1 MAEEILL
8 ACDEKQST
16 VAAADLS
23 NPHISLA
30 QAFKRRNLAT
40 FRNLAQQ
47 RIQQTNESARQHSHP
62 AHLHVI
68 HRPQAAPMQIQGLTT
83 NTKDPDSHVIFF
95 DTEALIGKNL
105 IN

>member
-1 MAEEILL
+1 MHPAGHLDRVVHGTAAEEILI
-8 ACDEKQST
+8 ACDEKQT
-16 VAAADLS
+16 AVATADMS

-47 RIQQTNESARQHSHP
+47 RIQESREVNTQHAHP

-68 HRPQAAPMQIQGLTT
+68 HRPQAAPMQIQVRVT
-83 NTKDPDSHVIFF
+83 V
-95 DTEALIGKNL
+95 
-105 IN
+105 